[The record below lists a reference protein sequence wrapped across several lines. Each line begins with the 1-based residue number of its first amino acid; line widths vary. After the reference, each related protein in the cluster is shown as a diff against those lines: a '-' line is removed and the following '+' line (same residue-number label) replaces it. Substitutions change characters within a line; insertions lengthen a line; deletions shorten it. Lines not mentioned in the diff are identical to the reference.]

1 MWQGYYIKLCVHFVS
16 VCLKVQKWTET
27 ITFYSTNTMKAG
39 LASLFIPIFR
49 RLDVDQLLNWE
60 NDEKDDDDND
70 KDDNDKNLA
79 PAAATE
85 FASEVSAGGEES
97 SVEPISV
104 GEASVT
110 APTTTSK
117 PINKSPS
124 VFDIGLS
131 KYGMDALLGKQT

>member
-1 MWQGYYIKLCVHFVS
+1 M
-16 VCLKVQKWTET
+16 
-27 ITFYSTNTMKAG
+27 N
-39 LASLFIPIFR
+39 
-49 RLDVDQLLNWE
+49 
-60 NDEKDDDDND
+60 DND

-131 KYGMDALLGKQT
+131 KYGMDALLGKSQAKPSVTKLNPPQARLETIKANGTPRIDREYILPSSSAAG

>member
-1 MWQGYYIKLCVHFVS
+1 
-16 VCLKVQKWTET
+16 
-27 ITFYSTNTMKAG
+27 MKAG

-60 NDEKDDDDND
+60 NDEKDD
-70 KDDNDKNLA
+70 DDNDKNLA